1 LADPLQKIECNPEDF
16 ASVKEA
22 IERLALEADEFIQVG
37 GELVYMSQVD
47 EQASDGVQIQLR
59 ALLDE
64 LEDHEDVLRV
74 WTTADKS

>member
-1 LADPLQKIECNPEDF
+1 
-16 ASVKEA
+16 
-22 IERLALEADEFIQVG
+22 LALEADEFIQVE

-47 EQASDGVQIQLR
+47 EQASDGIQIQLR